1 MDNQKQINNP
11 EELYSRIKKFV
22 VCVVHLVEKL
32 PNNTIGYR
40 IGGQLIDSSGSIG
53 ANYAE
58 AQSSRSKKEFGAICG
73 IALKEAK
80 ETLFWLEIINDSN
93 IAKENIDLLIDECQ
107 QISKILAKIIIT
119 CFQNQN

>member
-11 EELYSRIKKFV
+11 EELYGRIKKFV
-22 VCVVHLVEKL
+22 VGVVHLVEKL

-80 ETLFWLEIINDSN
+80 ETLFWLEIIKDSN
-93 IAKENIDLLIDECQ
+93 ITKENLDLLIDECQ
-107 QISKILAKIIIT
+107 QLSKILAKIIIN
-119 CFQNQN
+119 CFRNQN